1 MSKKIIIIPAFNE
14 EKNIINLVSSI
25 LQNMPD
31 YDYIVIND
39 CSTDGTKRIL
49 EENHCNFLD
58 LPVNLG
64 IGGAVQSGY
73 RYAQKYGYD
82 IAVQIDADGQHD
94 IRYLKEMEKR
104 FEDDNVDMVIGSRF
118 IRKDG
123 FRSTQIRRIGIKY
136 FSALI
141 RLCTGRRITDPTSG
155 QRMTGKRIIAE
166 FANHY
171 PRDYPEP
178 ETVVMAL
185 RHGYNIQEIPV
196 VMHERNGGKSSIKR
210 LTAIYYMV
218 KVSLAILMETTRGT
232 RWHA

>member
-1 MSKKIIIIPAFNE
+1 MYKKLIIIPAYNE
-14 EKNIINLVSSI
+14 EKNILNLIVSI
-25 LQNMPD
+25 QQEVPD

-39 CSTDGTKRIL
+39 SSNDGTRRIL
-49 EENHCNFLD
+49 EENDCNYID

-73 RYAQKYGYD
+73 RYARKYGYD

-94 IRYLKEMEKR
+94 IRYLKEMEKQL
-104 FEDDNVDMVIGSRF
+104 EENAVDMVIGSRF
-118 IRKDG
+118 INKDG

-136 FSALI
+136 FSFLI
-141 RLCTGRRITDPTSG
+141 HLCTGKRITDPTSG
-155 QRMTGKRIIAE
+155 QRMAGRKIIAR
-166 FANHY
+166 FAEDY

-185 RHGYNIQEIPV
+185 RQGYKIKEIPV
-196 VMHERNGGKSSIKR
+196 VMHERNGGMSSIKR

-218 KVSLAILMETTRGT
+218 KVTMAILMETTRGT
-232 RWHA
+232 RCHA

>member
-1 MSKKIIIIPAFNE
+1 MFKKLIIIPAFNE
-14 EKNIINLVSSI
+14 EKNILNLIKSINQDMS
-25 LQNMPD
+25 D

-39 CSTDGTKRIL
+39 CSTDGTKRIQ
-49 EENHCNFLD
+49 EENHCIYLD

-94 IRYLKEMEKR
+94 IRYLKEMEKQ
-104 FEDDNVDMVIGSRF
+104 FKDDDVDMVIGSRF

-136 FSALI
+136 FSFLI
-141 RLCTGRRITDPTSG
+141 RLCTGKRITDPTSG
-155 QRMTGKRIIAE
+155 QRMAGRRIIAE
-166 FANHY
+166 FAENY

-185 RHGYNIQEIPV
+185 RHGYHVREIPV

-218 KVSLAILMETTRGT
+218 KVTIAILMETTRGT
-232 RWHA
+232 RCHD